1 MEVAISYP
9 SNGICVSEVS
19 FGFSSHPDQ
28 LPTPTELSFQSMA
41 LIVALS
47 LLTFTA
53 PQCLSLQPGLVSCLV
68 SLSPTSYSRTPFSHA
83 PCWPYSLLAL
93 SLMSPLCLWPA
104 FEHFSLAYRA
114 PPPQRPR
121 SLWLQQLP
129 PPTFPLATHPQG
141 HTLES
146 ASPKSSFEKLL
157 SNHSSEWLLFSLCY
171 CLKTCCQPSFH
182 SKLTPF
188 FFAHLSAS
196 PPLTFTFLLT
206 LEPVFCLCSHI
217 QQLLKATTL
226 GQPHL
231 GKSDSHS
238 APSTKLPGSTGESS
252 RARPADLGTKL
263 WELSSE
269 HLCAS
274 RTAF

>member
-1 MEVAISYP
+1 
-9 SNGICVSEVS
+9 
-19 FGFSSHPDQ
+19 
-28 LPTPTELSFQSMA
+28 MA
-41 LIVALS
+41 FVC
-47 LLTFTA
+47 
-53 PQCLSLQPGLVSCLV
+53 PK
-68 SLSPTSYSRTPFSHA
+68 
-83 PCWPYSLLAL
+83 SLLAFPPIQTSCRPPQNYPSKAWLWLWL
-93 SLMSPLCLWPA
+93 SLCSHSQLPNAFHCNLAWYPVWSACLLLCIPGLRSHMPHAGHTPSLLSASCPLCLWPA

-269 HLCAS
+269 HLCAA